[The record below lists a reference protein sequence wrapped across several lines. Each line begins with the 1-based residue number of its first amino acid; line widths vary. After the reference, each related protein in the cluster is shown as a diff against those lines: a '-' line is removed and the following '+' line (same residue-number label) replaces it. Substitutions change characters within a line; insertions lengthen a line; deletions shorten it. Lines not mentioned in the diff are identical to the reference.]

1 MVPIETIHLFPALDS
16 ALIDLLRSLKP
27 EDWAMPTLARRW
39 CVKDVAAHLLDGNLR
54 TLSMLRDGYFGE
66 RPNDPST
73 YQGIVDFLNELNGSW
88 VKAAKR
94 ISPQVLIQQLEWSG
108 KEYYEY
114 LKQLDPMAP
123 ATFSVAW
130 AGEKVSK
137 NWFHIAR
144 EYTEKWHHQMQ
155 IREAVSADNLL
166 SREIYFPVLETF
178 LVALP
183 YVYRSVKAEESDRLH
198 VTIFGEAGGTWAIQ
212 FSNDQWKPC
221 STENRPVAEIEIE
234 GADAWKIFTKGMSVE
249 EAEKRVRIKGN
260 ALIAQPI
267 FKMVTVMA

>member
-1 MVPIETIHLFPALDS
+1 MIPIETIYLFPTLDA

-27 EDWAMPTLARRW
+27 EDWAKPTLARRW
-39 CVKDVAAHLLDGNLR
+39 CVKDVAAHLWDGNLR

-66 RPNDPST
+66 HPADTSFP
-73 YQGIVDFLNELNGSW
+73 GIVSFLNDLNASW

-94 ISPQVLIQQLEWSG
+94 ISPKVLIEELESSG

-130 AGEKVSK
+130 AGEEVSK

-155 IREAVSADNLL
+155 IREAVGANGLL
-166 SREIYFPVLETF
+166 SSELYHPVLQTF
-178 LVALP
+178 MMALP
-183 YVYRSVKAEESDRLH
+183 HAYQSVRAEENDVVQVSITGEGGGKWSIQFLQQQWRHCPLSDSPKAQ
-198 VTIFGEAGGTWAIQ
+198 IEIGGT
-212 FSNDQWKPC
+212 
-221 STENRPVAEIEIE
+221 
-234 GADAWKIFTKGMSVE
+234 DAWKIFTKGITPE
-249 EAEKRVRIKGN
+249 EALKEVSISGDN
-260 ALIAQPI
+260 ALAAYAL
-267 FKMVTVMA
+267 KMVTVMA